1 MGDAEWIPFRQ
12 YNIPSKDL
20 GKDAQGCVAAVENV
34 AIETARGPTFICCN
48 DANKSFDGGAGL
60 NASLA
65 AYLMNADEDSY
76 FGPGAHWNNA
86 GWDGKSPR
94 YRWHLGCILLKMP
107 AISLLTG
114 VFDDFPQLTKELGPP
129 LAPRF
134 ARDVSA

>member
-65 AYLMNADEDSY
+65 AYLMNADEDSF

-86 GWDGKSPR
+86 GWDG
-94 YRWHLGCILLKMP
+94 
-107 AISLLTG
+107 
-114 VFDDFPQLTKELGPP
+114 VFEDFPQLTKELGPP
-129 LAPRF
+129 LAPSF
-134 ARDVSA
+134 TRDVSA